1 MDTIS
6 DMLTR
11 IRNAQAV
18 RQLEVAMPFSK
29 AKMDIAK
36 ILQRRGY
43 IENASK
49 ESKGNMA
56 DLRIILK
63 YEKISAN
70 KKAPAITGIQRI
82 SKLGRRVYIKKGQI
96 RKIKNGYGISII
108 STSRGVMAGDE
119 ARKQG
124 VGGEIIC
131 EVW

>member
-1 MDTIS
+1 
-6 DMLTR
+6 MLTR